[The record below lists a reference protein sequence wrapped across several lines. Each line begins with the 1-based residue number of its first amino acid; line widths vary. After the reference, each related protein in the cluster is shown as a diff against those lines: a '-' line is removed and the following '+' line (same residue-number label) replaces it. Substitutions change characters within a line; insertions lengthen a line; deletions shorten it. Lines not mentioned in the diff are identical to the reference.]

1 MTWKKKN
8 SVMTVRVILRI
19 STQNSITKLNAF
31 QDIEVHTPKW
41 AQEHSKIAPNRGGN
55 DVKKCSVYWLSE

>member
-1 MTWKKKN
+1 MP
-8 SVMTVRVILRI
+8 VRVILRI
-19 STQNSITKLNAF
+19 STQNSITKLNGF

-55 DVKKCSVYWLSE
+55 DVKKCSVY